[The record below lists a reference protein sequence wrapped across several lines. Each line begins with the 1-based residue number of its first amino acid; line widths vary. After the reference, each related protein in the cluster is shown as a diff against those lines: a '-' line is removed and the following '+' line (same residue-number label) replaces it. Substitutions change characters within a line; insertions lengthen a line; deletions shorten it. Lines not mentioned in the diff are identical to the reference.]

1 MDIIYTSQNEE
12 TTVKLSGEVDHHGAK
27 SARETI
33 DGIIREES
41 PQTLIMDMSSVT
53 FCDSSGLGLI
63 MGRYKKMNELG
74 GSLLIKRPTEAVEKI
89 IRISGLDRLIKIVD

>member
-1 MDIIYTSQNEE
+1 MDIIYTSENEE

-27 SARETI
+27 SARERI
-33 DGIIREES
+33 DSIIREES

-74 GSLLIKRPTEAVEKI
+74 GSLLIKKPTEAVEKI